1 MMLTISTRFSFSFF
15 FLRGL
20 YIILLLFQGFNHAKT
35 KTINFNHFEV
45 YYFYKSIVKNNI
57 LILFFFNYRRRSN
70 NIITWLYLSLT
81 ITPRSVSNNYCP
93 KHFGG

>member
-45 YYFYKSIVKNNI
+45 CYFYKSTMKNNI
-57 LILFFFNYRRRSN
+57 LILFFSITVVGP
-70 NIITWLYLSLT
+70 IIS
-81 ITPRSVSNNYCP
+81 S
-93 KHFGG
+93 HGGICL